1 MTRKRRT
8 CWATHS
14 ELLMDGQY
22 VQICSIATQSSILLL
37 SVYFFFYDHKRY
49 QEVSPRIA
57 WDALRICR
65 LSLIF
70 RFLLRPEMMVLYI

>member
-1 MTRKRRT
+1 MTRQLRT
-8 CWATHS
+8 CGATHS

-49 QEVSPRIA
+49 QEVSPRILGMLYA
-57 WDALRICR
+57 SAD
-65 LSLIF
+65 F
-70 RFLLRPEMMVLYI
+70 RSFFGIYYDQR